1 MYGKL
6 IHRVAARSGF
16 GSGSGRVAGA
26 ATRVLDAAMVSA
38 GAMALAAAM
47 AFGGVAHAQLPA
59 TQSAQGIQYVTGGFG
74 IDESTA
80 LKEAKSR
87 YPLALTFA
95 ATGDDG
101 STPYVAQ
108 VQLEIKDANGAA
120 VLSLPSVGPYFLAE
134 LKPGAYTVQATYQ
147 GQTKT
152 QKVNV
157 TGPGSVDLRVAW
169 PRAAGGPD

>member
-6 IHRVAARSGF
+6 IHRVAARSG
-16 GSGSGRVAGA
+16 SGLLRGTGAGTEA
-26 ATRVLDAAMVSA
+26 SVRDAARVSA
-38 GAMALAAAM
+38 VVMAIAAAM

-59 TQSAQGIQYVTGGFG
+59 TQSVQGIQYVTGGFG

-101 STPYVAQ
+101 STPYVAD
-108 VQLEIKDANGAA
+108 VQLEIKEADGAP

-157 TGPGSVDLRVAW
+157 AGPGSVDLRIAW
-169 PRAAGGPD
+169 PRVAGGPD